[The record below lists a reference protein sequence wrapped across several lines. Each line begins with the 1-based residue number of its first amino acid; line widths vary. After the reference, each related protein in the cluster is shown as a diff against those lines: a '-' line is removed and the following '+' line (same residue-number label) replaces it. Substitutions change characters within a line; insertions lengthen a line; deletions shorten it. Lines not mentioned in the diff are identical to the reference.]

1 MIYIHKLNFFAL
13 EMLEVV
19 VKSLGTD
26 GSDDFVSF
34 FPPTQTL
41 SSDSHDF
48 STACCSLLDL

>member
-1 MIYIHKLNFFAL
+1 
-13 EMLEVV
+13 MLEVV

-41 SSDSHDF
+41 SSDSHDIS
-48 STACCSLLDL
+48 STFCSVLNFQLNSLA